1 LSPLPKQENWHT
13 RPDTSLTQPFI
24 QDSFEETNSDGDS
37 DSGPDESVRLSNNIE
52 VVIPRRQLAG
62 DTSTTIQP
70 LTLRP
75 SFVSERSDAVTQTNA
90 DGGKNEY
97 LDQLEERLCDLRKKY
112 NADIA
117 FYENRMEKSRD
128 EIKKLKDELKSW
140 YDICDD
146 NRNEVSLEKR
156 LLEKETENTR
166 LHNTLKDRRT
176 MHAFSS
182 LSSTGSMPLDKSSIK
197 SQMESMGDKIKSLA
211 DFDDV
216 GLAGFQPCGE
226 AEASMSLLSRV
237 APCVVGGARTSLKTV
252 IPQALK
258 LNELIRTLVA
268 AAVCSW
274 VFESPLQFL
283 SDDPPCMLLRRYRS
297 RLEKQGMCSSL
308 STSYDIL
315 TGVQMENS
323 Q

>member
-13 RPDTSLTQPFI
+13 PPDTLLTQPFV

-37 DSGPDESVRLSNNIE
+37 GSGPDESVRLSNNIE

-75 SFVSERSDAVTQTNA
+75 AFVSERSDAATQTDA
-90 DGGKNEY
+90 DGGKNEH
-97 LDQLEERLCDLRKKY
+97 LDQLEERLCDLRKKH

-117 FYENRMEKSRD
+117 FYKNEMDKARN
-128 EIKKLKDELKSW
+128 EIETLKGELKSW
-140 YDICDD
+140 DDICD
-146 NRNEVSLEKR
+146 NRRNGVSLEKR
-156 LLEKETENTR
+156 LLEKDIQNTR

-176 MHAFSS
+176 MHAFSK
-182 LSSTGSMPLDKSSIK
+182 LSSNGSMPLDKGSIK

-216 GLAGFQPCGE
+216 DFDGFQPSRE
-226 AEASMSLLSRV
+226 AEALITLLSR
-237 APCVVGGARTSLKTV
+237 AFPCVIGSARTAPKTV
-252 IPQALK
+252 LPHTLK
-258 LNELIRTLVA
+258 LNELIRVMVA

-274 VFESPLQFL
+274 VFERPLQFL
-283 SDDPPCMLLRRYRS
+283 RDDPPCMLLLQYRS
-297 RLEKQGMCSSL
+297 CLEKQGMSSSL
-308 STSYDIL
+308 STPYDML
-315 TGVQMENS
+315 TGVQMEQS